1 MEKKTCPL
9 QIGPA
14 VMVLVLTI
22 IILLTMIRWALRL
35 LTQVGHH
42 HRQSLH
48 DQSLAPL
55 REKLR
60 QPQHQ
65 QQQQQTNTDRKQ
77 ESGVKLRR
85 SQRLSNKNSSDDYP

>member
-65 QQQQQTNTDRKQ
+65 QQQQTNTDRKQ